1 MLPLSMPAL
10 ASLTLLTFVT
20 TWNDYLGPFIY
31 LTSNELWTIQLGL
44 QVVRR
49 PVRRRLRADHDRLG
63 DLGRA
68 DPRHLPARAE
78 VLRRGHRDERAE
90 GLSTLSV
97 TTYERGFRGLWT
109 GLVVNLLLAVACSPL
124 LLALVLVEDPLASL
138 PFFAVLSCVCG
149 PALMGAFGRSPP
161 TTGRRLRSWPR
172 TGVASCA
179 GLLLWAGGAAV
190 LGVLAVNIVGAL
202 SGDVA
207 FARPLLPMFVVL
219 AVLVVAVGSFS
230 LVAVG
235 HRPGVP
241 FGELRRESA
250 ALAVRRW
257 YLSALN
263 VLVLAVLVAVLLV
276 KPGIGVLIACAPLL
290 YVVWSNAGYALTP
303 QEDR

>member
-1 MLPLSMPAL
+1 M
-10 ASLTLLTFVT
+10 
-20 TWNDYLGPFIY
+20 
-31 LTSNELWTIQLGL
+31 
-44 QVVRR
+44 
-49 PVRRRLRADHDRLG
+49 
-63 DLGRA
+63 
-68 DPRHLPARAE
+68 
-78 VLRRGHRDERAE
+78 
-90 GLSTLSV
+90 STLSV
-97 TTYERGFRGLWT
+97 TTYERGFRGLWI
-109 GLVVNLLLAVACSPL
+109 GLVVNLLLAVACAPL
-124 LLALVLVEDPLASL
+124 LLALVLVEDPLAAL

-149 PALMGAFGRSPP
+149 PALMGAFGAFAADDRPAAAFVAAY
-161 TTGRRLRSWPR
+161 RRGFLQ
-172 TGVASCA
+172 

-190 LGVLAVNIVGAL
+190 LGVLAVNTVGAL

-219 AVLVVAVGSFS
+219 AALVVAVGSFS

-241 FGELRRESA
+241 FGELLRESA

-263 VLVLAVLVAVLLV
+263 VVVLAVLVAVLLV